1 MGLGVGRS
9 DCHFIT
15 VYIEKLLVIGIFADR
30 LWVGGS
36 LGIKLRSLSSKAC
49 LGDSQGWVDPQI
61 NESFFQFIYHGST
74 DLNLQYSNYG
84 DTFVPWKK
92 CHQVLRIAD

>member
-1 MGLGVGRS
+1 MGRS
-9 DCHFIT
+9 DCHILQFTIK
-15 VYIEKLLVIGIFADR
+15 KLLVIGICR
-30 LWVGGS
+30 QP
-36 LGIKLRSLSSKAC
+36 LGRGKFGNKTEESTVVCKAC

-61 NESFFQFIYHGST
+61 NVFFQFIYHGSK